1 VVFQPPT
8 SIVDVAFSRLDIGL
22 IKINKNTQN
31 IIKKLHNIEKSV
43 SLTDLHK
50 ETINPIRKIAKP
62 ILVSKNKKSI
72 IDLALT
78 RPTTSKAASVGDM
91 PVGIILITSLNLG
104 PKKQKSEKLRLN

>member
-1 VVFQPPT
+1 VVFQPPS

-43 SLTDLHK
+43 FLTDLHR
-50 ETINPIRKIAKP
+50 ETISPIRKIAKP

-78 RPTTSKAASVGDM
+78 KPTTSNAASVGDM
-91 PVGIILITSLNLG
+91 PVGIILSTLLFYY
-104 PKKQKSEKLRLN
+104 PQTPA